1 MSSEMNAMVI
11 MAQMMPEYK
20 LIELLEEAIS
30 KYKEAQLL
38 NYPVETIKDKQ
49 MNMSF
54 YCLLL
59 EVKIVGN
66 DKDPFAMT
74 KEMDKIHRVYEMLN
88 PNQG

>member
-1 MSSEMNAMVI
+1 MESEMNQMVV
-11 MAQMMPEYK
+11 MAQMLPESK

-49 MNMSF
+49 IDVSF
-54 YCLLL
+54 HCLLL
-59 EVKIVGN
+59 EIKIIGN

-74 KEMDKIHRVYEMLN
+74 KEMDKVHRVYEMLN